1 MSRQLTPK
9 SNLDTLKKEAKRWL
23 KALHANDVEARKRL
37 LCAYPKAPAE
47 PGLRDIQHALAQEH
61 DLANW
66 AELKDKLSEYA
77 LANRSHA
84 ERVAEFMEHAVL
96 TYGIPPGTEDWD
108 FGHPDN
114 PARRLLAA
122 RILRQYPEVGR
133 DSIHTGALCGD
144 LVTVE
149 RFLSER
155 PAAASEKRAP
165 RRWEPLQYLCY
176 GRLPIASA
184 SENAVAIARMLL
196 DAGADPN
203 VYFTDGENHFSPLT
217 GVLGEGERSPTAVP
231 PHPQAEA
238 LALLLLERGADPHDL
253 QGLYNTSLWR
263 DDDRWLDLL
272 WTYAVKSDATAVW
285 MHGGKSEFDYLLDI
299 AVSRNHLKR
308 AEWLLKHGANPNA
321 IGHYSKRSLY
331 KHAVLLGLTA
341 MEALL
346 VRFCAEP
353 ARLEGHEAFQAAC
366 MRLDRQAAQ
375 ALLEQHPGYL
385 KAPEPMMAAA
395 KHDLRDVAALLLD
408 LGMSPDVDDHGH
420 RPLHAA
426 ASSDSPSVAALLI
439 QCGAEI
445 DAREPKY
452 GGTPLGWARHHERPR
467 MIELL
472 SRVSRDVFSLAAT
485 GNVERLRQVLT
496 AEPELAR
503 TVNWSMTP
511 LFCLPE
517 DDDQAV
523 EIVEL
528 LLAHGTDP
536 TILNRDG
543 ATAADCARKL
553 GLDDAGELIGSA
565 SG

>member
-23 KALHANDVEARKRL
+23 KALHADDLEARKRL
-37 LCAYPKAPAE
+37 QCAYPKAPAE

-61 DLANW
+61 GLANW

-77 LANRSHA
+77 LANRSHP
-84 ERVAEFMEHAVL
+84 ERVSEFMEHAVL
-96 TYGIPPGTEDWD
+96 TYGIPPGTESWD
-108 FGHPDN
+108 SGYADE

-133 DSIHTGALCGD
+133 DSIHTAVLCED
-144 LVTVE
+144 LVMVE
-149 RFLSER
+149 RLLSER
-155 PAAASEKRAP
+155 PEAASEKGGL

-176 GRLPIASA
+176 GRLPIAAA

-217 GVLGEGERSPTAVP
+217 GVLGEGERSPTNVP

-238 LALLLLERGADPHDL
+238 LAPLLLERGADPHDL

-272 WTYAVKSDATAVW
+272 WTYAVKSDAAAVW

-299 AVSRNHLKR
+299 AVSRNHIKR
-308 AEWLLKHGANPNA
+308 AEWLLTHGANPNA

-341 MEALL
+341 MAALL
-346 VRFCAEP
+346 VRFGAEP

-375 ALLEQHPGYL
+375 GLLEQHPGYL

-426 ASSDSPSVAALLI
+426 GSSDSPSVAALLI

-452 GGTPLGWARHHERPR
+452 GGTPLGWVRHHERPR

-503 TVNWSMTP
+503 TMNWGLTP

-517 DDDQAV
+517 DGDRAV

-528 LLAHGTDP
+528 LLTHGTDP
-536 TILNRDG
+536 TIRNRDG